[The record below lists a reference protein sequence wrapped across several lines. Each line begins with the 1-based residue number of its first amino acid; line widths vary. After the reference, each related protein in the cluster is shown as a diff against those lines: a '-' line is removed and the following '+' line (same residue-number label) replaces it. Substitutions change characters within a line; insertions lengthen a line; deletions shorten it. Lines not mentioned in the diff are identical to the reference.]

1 MEANLKRNNNISLRS
16 VCYERKYR
24 VGSYWC
30 TKMSKKE
37 NTYLFDSKKNDKER
51 CDLHLFYFLLKYEM
65 KNMKKAVFEIIPYSS
80 FFISN
85 LWITF

>member
-1 MEANLKRNNNISLRS
+1 
-16 VCYERKYR
+16 
-24 VGSYWC
+24 
-30 TKMSKKE
+30 MSKKE

-85 LWITF
+85 L